1 MKNKILGFTCAY
13 APVPI
18 IEAAG
23 FQAFRVLPQGECPD
37 QAGQLLHDNLCPHVK
52 RVLDRALDND
62 LPGVSAMVFVNSC
75 DSMRRVADAWRAAR
89 PKDEVMVL
97 DLPSTNT
104 PSSIDFLA
112 TEYERM
118 ARTLFTWNNQVFSRE
133 RVRERIKVW
142 NDLSQTLGSLE
153 TKMGEAF
160 YPGLA
165 AEVQTVVNTAATDSV
180 DAALARAKAAVAKAW
195 APAGGHA
202 PVFLFGNLLFD
213 PKVFDLF
220 ENWNM
225 HVTRLDFCTGSRFV
239 SPVDLSLTDDPFAA
253 LAHSY
258 MTGPPCARTM
268 DTRQPGAIAQK
279 IVERAGESNARAV
292 MGFTLKFCDPYLAR
306 IPGIRQALQ
315 AAGLPFLMLEGDCTM
330 GDIGQQQTRIEAFT
344 EMLGV

>member
-1 MKNKILGFTCAY
+1 MKDKILGFTCAY

-62 LPGVSAMVFVNSC
+62 LPEVSAMVFVNSC
-75 DSMRRVADAWRAAR
+75 DSMRRVADAWQVAR
-89 PKDEVMVL
+89 PKDQVMVL

-112 TEYERM
+112 TEYDRM
-118 ARTLFTWNNQVFSRE
+118 ARTLFTWNNQAFSRE
-133 RVRERIKVW
+133 KVRARIKVW
-142 NDLSQTLGSLE
+142 NDLSHTLGRLE

-165 AEVQTVVNTAATDSV
+165 AAVQIVVNTAATDSV
-180 DAALARAKAAVAKAW
+180 DAALAMAKAAVAKAW
-195 APAGGHA
+195 APARGHA

-239 SPVDLSLTDDPFAA
+239 STVDLSLADDPFVA
-253 LAHSY
+253 LARSY

-268 DTRQPGAIAQK
+268 DITRPGNLAQE
-279 IVERAGESNARAV
+279 IVERAGASNARAV

-315 AAGLPFLMLEGDCTM
+315 DAGIPFLMLEGDCTM